1 MKIVELSL
9 KPGNSLSE
17 KKEGRKNEHKKGL
30 ARGKKKRIVFKGS
43 YEVG

>member
-1 MKIVELSL
+1 VKIVELSL

-17 KKEGRKNEHKKGL
+17 KKKKVENEQKKGL